1 MGAINQSTE
10 RPRDTAPGQSASSY
24 TSGTAQAAGRA
35 VFLSVTAAGTITFTF
50 ADGTT
55 VSGTFPT
62 GVYEFNWAVT
72 TMTLGTA
79 TATAFNI
86 L

>member
-1 MGAINQSTE
+1 MGALSQSAE
-10 RPRDTAPGQSASSY
+10 RPRDTAPGLGCVAYVSA
-24 TSGTAQAAGRA
+24 TPQAAGRA
-35 VFLSVTAAGTITFTF
+35 VFLSVTVTGTISFTF
-50 ADGTT
+50 LDGSIVT
-55 VSGTFPT
+55 GTFPI
-62 GVYEFNWAVT
+62 GIYEFNWSAT